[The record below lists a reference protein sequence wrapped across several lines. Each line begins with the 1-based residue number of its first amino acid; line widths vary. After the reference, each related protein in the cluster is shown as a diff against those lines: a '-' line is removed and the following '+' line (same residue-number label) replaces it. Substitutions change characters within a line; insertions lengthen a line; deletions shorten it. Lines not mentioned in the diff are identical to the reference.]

1 MTERRRPIIVVAAL
15 GTTQTLAWASSYYMP
30 AILADPMAADLQLPR
45 TAIFGVF
52 SAAMLLTAALGPSIG
67 RAIDGHGGRGV
78 LVISNLVFAAGLL
91 LLGATHGP
99 IVLAVAWGVLGV
111 AMALGLYDTAFAT
124 LTRLYDVEARGP
136 ITGITLIAGF
146 ASTVGWPAT
155 TLFNDAFGWRGTC
168 FAWAALH
175 LAVALPLNALAI
187 PAAPA
192 QPPRPPHATTE
203 TAAPAGRLA
212 FVALAFVFAV
222 TWFVSTAMAAHLPRL
237 LQTAGASPAAA
248 VAAAALVGP
257 AQVAARLVE
266 FSVMRW
272 LNPLTTAQ
280 VATVLHPLGA
290 VALMAVGGPAA
301 MVFAI
306 LHGAG
311 NGMLT
316 IAKGTLPL
324 AVFGPVGYGLRT
336 GWLSAPARVTASV
349 APVLFGLCIDYLG
362 AAAVVI
368 SAGLSLAALAA
379 LLLIRAPRTAAEI
392 STSGGG

>member
-1 MTERRRPIIVVAAL
+1 MARRAVVVAAL
-15 GTTQTLAWASSYYMP
+15 GTAQTVAWASTYYLP
-30 AILADPMAADLQLPR
+30 AILADPMAVDLQLPR

-52 SAAMLLTAALGPSIG
+52 SAAMLLTAVLGPSIG
-67 RAIDGHGGRGV
+67 RAIDRYGGRGV
-78 LVISNLVFAAGLL
+78 LVISNFVFAAGLL

-99 IVLAVAWGVLGV
+99 VVLAAAWGLLGV
-111 AMALGLYDTAFAT
+111 GMALGLYDTAFAT
-124 LTRLYDVEARGP
+124 LTRLYDAEARGP

-155 TLFNDAFGWRGTC
+155 TLFNDAFGWRGAC
-168 FAWAALH
+168 FAWAALQ
-175 LAVALPLNALAI
+175 LLVALPLNALAI

-192 QPPRPPHATTE
+192 QPPAPPPATTE
-203 TAAPAGRLA
+203 TALPTSRLA
-212 FVALAFVFAV
+212 FITLAFVFAV

-237 LQTAGASPAAA
+237 LQAAGASPAAA
-248 VAAAALVGP
+248 IAAAALVGP

-266 FSVMRW
+266 FGVMRW

-280 VATVLHPLGA
+280 VATILHPLGA

-301 MVFAI
+301 AAFAL

-324 AVFGPVGYGLRT
+324 AVFGPVGYGRRT
-336 GWLSAPARVTASV
+336 GWLSAPARVMAAVS
-349 APVLFGLCIDYLG
+349 PVLFGLCIDYLG
-362 AAAVVI
+362 AAAVLV
-368 SAGLSLAALAA
+368 SAALSLTALMA
-379 LLLIRAPRTAAEI
+379 LLMIRAPRTATAM
-392 STSGGG
+392 SGG

>member
-1 MTERRRPIIVVAAL
+1 MARRAVVVAAL
-15 GTTQTLAWASSYYMP
+15 GTTQTVAWASTYYLP
-30 AILADPMAADLQLPR
+30 AILADPMAADLQLSQ

-67 RAIDGHGGRGV
+67 RAIDRYGGRGM
-78 LVISNLVFAAGLL
+78 LVISNVVFAAGLL
-91 LLGATHGP
+91 LLGATHGSV
-99 IVLAVAWGVLGV
+99 VLVAAWGLLGV
-111 AMALGLYDTAFAT
+111 GMAMGLYDTAFAT

-155 TLFNDAFGWRGTC
+155 TLFNDAFGWRGAC
-168 FAWAALH
+168 FAWAALQ
-175 LAVALPLNALAI
+175 LLVALPLNALAI
-187 PAAPA
+187 PAAPT
-192 QPPRPPHATTE
+192 QPPAPPRATTD
-203 TAAPAGRLA
+203 TAVPTGRLA
-212 FVALAFVFAV
+212 FVVLAFVIAV

-237 LQTAGASPAAA
+237 LQAAGASPTAAI
-248 VAAAALVGP
+248 AAAALVGP

-272 LNPLTTAQ
+272 LSPLTTAQ

-290 VALMAVGGPAA
+290 VALMAVGEPAA
-301 MVFAI
+301 AVFAL

-324 AVFGPVGYGLRT
+324 AVFGPVGYGRRT
-336 GWLSAPARVTASV
+336 GWLSAPARVMASV
-349 APVLFGLCIDYLG
+349 APLLFGLCIDYLG
-362 AAAVVI
+362 AAAVLI
-368 SAGLSLAALAA
+368 SAALSLTALAA
-379 LLLIRAPRTAAEI
+379 LLMIRVPITATEI
-392 STSGGG
+392 PTASGG

>member
-1 MTERRRPIIVVAAL
+1 MAARRRPLVVAAL
-15 GTTQTLAWASSYYMP
+15 GTTQTLAWASSYYLP
-30 AILADPMAADLQLPR
+30 AILADPMAADLHLPR

-52 SAAMLLTAALGPSIG
+52 SAAMLLTAVLGPSIG
-67 RAIDGHGGRGV
+67 RAIDHHGGRGV

-91 LLGATHGP
+91 MLGSSRGP
-99 IVLAVAWGVLGV
+99 ILLAAAWGTLGIG
-111 AMALGLYDTAFAT
+111 MALGLYDTAFAT
-124 LTRLYDVEARGP
+124 LARLYDVEARSA

-155 TLFNDAFGWRGTC
+155 TLFNDAFGWRGAC

-175 LAVALPLNALAI
+175 LAVALPLNAFAI
-187 PAAPA
+187 PP
-192 QPPRPPHATTE
+192 PPVETPRPPHAAAE
-203 TAAPAGRLA
+203 TAPPAGRLA
-212 FVALAFVFAV
+212 FAALAFVFAV

-248 VAAAALVGP
+248 IAAAALVGP

-272 LNPLTTAQ
+272 FNPLTTAQ

-301 MVFAI
+301 TVFSL

-324 AVFGPVGYGLRT
+324 AVFGPIGYGLRT

-349 APVLFGLCIDYLG
+349 APVVFGLCIDYLG
-362 AAAVVI
+362 TGAVVI

-379 LLLIRAPRTAAEI
+379 LLMIRAPRTATGI
-392 STSGGG
+392 STSSGG